1 MEILKYTRLF
11 GQNRKKAIMK
21 ITSVDVYMQDYNLG
35 GFVTGGYG
43 TNAGFLRSKIRL
55 AGKGGRG
62 I

>member
-1 MEILKYTRLF
+1 
-11 GQNRKKAIMK
+11 
-21 ITSVDVYMQDYNLG
+21 
-35 GFVTGGYG
+35 VTGGYG